1 MSEYPDAAADH
12 YLWLIKE
19 AALSDDGFDGLSA
32 ENQRYFAV
40 RLLEAEVYNGGFDQ
54 YFINGAA
61 DYFPEAV
68 QGLQDMGAT
77 EWCRILLAAKQIL
90 FGTDEVPGTE
100 GDRWERLG
108 GWAPGRNSELEKLAS
123 LFFNEETAFQR
134 LIVQYAQKHGLYEG
148 F

>member
-54 YFINGAA
+54 Y
-61 DYFPEAV
+61 
-68 QGLQDMGAT
+68 
-77 EWCRILLAAKQIL
+77 L
-90 FGTDEVPGTE
+90 FHQWRG
-100 GDRWERLG
+100 
-108 GWAPGRNSELEKLAS
+108 
-123 LFFNEETAFQR
+123 
-134 LIVQYAQKHGLYEG
+134 
-148 F
+148 